1 MNAEPRNPVRRAGR
15 YLLDTFAMGGTAR
28 AGVASGDRR
37 ASVLQTRAVM
47 DAILPTAT
55 FEEEQSERQRAIW
68 SSVGAVLLGGL
79 GVAMVAFGLGAGSI
93 VPTAL
98 GVAEVALSLLVIRT
112 VLTHTTSGSL
122 AHLAGI
128 VVLAVA
134 TYVSILAPPPLF
146 GDWALALP
154 AFLATILAVVCLVVG
169 RRG

>member
-1 MNAEPRNPVRRAGR
+1 MTEERAAPRNPVRRLGR

-28 AGVASGDRR
+28 AGFGEGRR
-37 ASVLQTRAVM
+37 LLQTRPVM
-47 DAILPTAT
+47 DAALAT
-55 FEEEQSERQRAIW
+55 VAFEEEQSERQRAIW
-68 SSVGAVLLGGL
+68 SAVGAILLGGL
-79 GVAMVAFGLGAGSI
+79 GVAMVAFGLGAGST
-93 VPTAL
+93 VATVL
-98 GVAEVALSLLVIRT
+98 GATEVSVALLVSRT

-122 AHLAGI
+122 AHLAGV
-128 VVLAVA
+128 VVLAIA